1 MFGNSPALISATLT
15 DAACIVASPRVTF
28 KARSVICILPFS
40 HIFTP
45 GGIKPTLLKLYHM
58 IQAEEAA
65 ELNTPGLFRTAHLIH
80 IIASH
85 TSL

>member
-1 MFGNSPALISATLT
+1 MRL
-15 DAACIVASPRVTF
+15 CITVSPRVIF
-28 KARSVICILPFS
+28 KARSVIFLSPFS
-40 HIFTP
+40 YLFP
-45 GGIKPTLLKLYHM
+45 PEGIQPTLLKLYHM

-80 IIASH
+80 IIVSH